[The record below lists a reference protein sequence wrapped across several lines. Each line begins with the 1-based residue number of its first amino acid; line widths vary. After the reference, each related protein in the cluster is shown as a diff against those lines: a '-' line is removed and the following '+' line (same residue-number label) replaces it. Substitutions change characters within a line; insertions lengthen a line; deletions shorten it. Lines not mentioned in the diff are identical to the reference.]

1 MFERYTPA
9 ARQVVMRGQQE
20 ARTFRHPWLGTEHL
34 VLGILAQPE
43 EPGLSVLTELGVNL
57 DACRAALSQ
66 LVGRGGLLSPG
77 SRDSD
82 ADALPTLG
90 IDLDE
95 VRRRVEASFGPGALD
110 PPARRRVFGARARLY
125 DQERV
130 VTSRR
135 CLPHG
140 ATARSRRR
148 QRRPRL
154 CPEVGRTGSDPRRR
168 DRRSQRWPVGNRG
181 RRTSGP
187 VVVSPRGDRCDY
199 HAAAPTVGPVAEPE
213 EVSTTRSQPRKPSG

>member
-1 MFERYTPA
+1 
-9 ARQVVMRGQQE
+9 MRGQQE

-43 EPGLSVLTELGVNL
+43 EPGLSVLTELGVTWTP
-57 DACRAALSQ
+57 AAALSQ

-110 PPARRRVFGARARLY
+110 PLRAGAYSALA
-125 DQERV
+125 
-130 VTSRR
+130 
-135 CLPHG
+135 L
-140 ATARSRRR
+140 
-148 QRRPRL
+148 
-154 CPEVGRTGSDPRRR
+154 
-168 DRRSQRWPVGNRG
+168 
-181 RRTSGP
+181 
-187 VVVSPRGDRCDY
+187 VSMIKS
-199 HAAAPTVGPVAEPE
+199 V
-213 EVSTTRSQPRKPSG
+213 